1 MRTVRRGL
9 LPGVRIERVRLDE
22 SVDRRLRRLG
32 LYLVIPDRGRGRMC
46 WHVAANNSPQLLPE
60 NHRTLSFAPAVGD
73 YQIEAQAA
81 KSPIH

>member
-32 LYLVIPDRGRGRMC
+32 LYLVIADRWRERQRPVIFGLKSWGVVCRHVPAKSSAPARWC
-46 WHVAANNSPQLLPE
+46 WPILPE
-60 NHRTLSFAPAVGD
+60 LG
-73 YQIEAQAA
+73 ELL
-81 KSPIH
+81 